1 MEVIY
6 CGLKMSENYREA
18 SSDAFGLADLIQ
30 IPLLKTVGLPNFFCS
45 SRCRLGLKDGLV
57 RGEDQH
63 LCCTVHPERAVLGY
77 AAVGAGCLRVSRNE
91 EPEGQVLDLLPPIRI
106 FSRCQM
112 RGFPAAI
119 YQRID
124 RGPPLRR

>member
-45 SRCRLGLKDGLV
+45 SRCRLGLKDGLGFAGKTSIFVARFTRRGLFWVMPLSEQAAFGCPAMKSPKARFWTYSLRYGSSHAV
-57 RGEDQH
+57 R
-63 LCCTVHPERAVLGY
+63 C
-77 AAVGAGCLRVSRNE
+77 GASQQPYIKG
-91 EPEGQVLDLLPPIRI
+91 
-106 FSRCQM
+106 
-112 RGFPAAI
+112 
-119 YQRID
+119 
-124 RGPPLRR
+124 